1 MRSEAISDEDEN
13 VLSTVHCKGLIILI
27 SIRYSNRMYPQ
38 RKCHLCVVLIYSYKN
53 VAAIL
58 TFLCFELEQIHG
70 PFFFLRTPLPICW
83 TKWSRIWSNSKHSW
97 DMAKLRCIQ
106 PLGHYSYIPP
116 MLWVRADPKP
126 LLPTNR
132 AVLRKQ
138 RGLGFTL
145 TQSIKNSY
153 SAMVVVVVGPI
164 VLKTKST
171 ELHHKIALSLELG

>member
-70 PFFFLRTPLPICW
+70 PFFSWGLP
-83 TKWSRIWSNSKHSW
+83 SPFVERS
-97 DMAKLRCIQ
+97 
-106 PLGHYSYIPP
+106 
-116 MLWVRADPKP
+116 
-126 LLPTNR
+126 
-132 AVLRKQ
+132 
-138 RGLGFTL
+138 GLGFGL
-145 TQSIKNSY
+145 TQSIAEIWQSWDVFNHWVITVISRLCFELEQIQSHFFQQIGRSSGSKG
-153 SAMVVVVVGPI
+153 ALDLLW
-164 VLKTKST
+164 LK
-171 ELHHKIALSLELG
+171 A